1 MKIRLRLFMLSC
13 LLFSTIALQAQK
25 ENLPVGARS
34 AALGGTSVCYDDFW
48 SLHNN
53 QAGLATFSSMAVG
66 LYAENRFLMKELM
79 QGGFG
84 FVMPV
89 KKAGVF
95 AVNYNYLGYSMY
107 RESKVG
113 LAYALAFGKH
123 ISAGV
128 QLDYLNTHIGEDY
141 GDANTFT
148 FELGLRATLIRNLV
162 LGVHVF
168 NPLHVKVSKFGPDR
182 VPVIIRGGLS
192 YSFTDKALIAVETE
206 KDLNRPARF
215 KAGVEYHVVKP
226 VFLRMGIGTNPFDY
240 SFGLG
245 LEFGNLS
252 ADLSANRHQV
262 LGFTPQ
268 LSLVYSF
275 KKRAQ

>member
-1 MKIRLRLFMLSC
+1 MKLRR
-13 LLFSTIALQAQK
+13 ALILYATLVMVTFQLNAQK
-25 ENLPVGARS
+25 ENVPVGARS

-53 QAGLATFSSMAVG
+53 QAGLASFNTMAAG

-95 AVNYNYLGYSMY
+95 AVNYTYLGYNLF

-148 FELGLRATLIRNLV
+148 FEVGLRATLIRNLV

-168 NPLHVKVSKFGPDR
+168 NPVHVKVSKYGPDR

-226 VFLRMGIGTNPFDY
+226 VFLRIGIGTNPFDY

-245 LEFGNLS
+245 LQFGSLS
-252 ADLSANRHQV
+252 ADLSATRHQV

-275 KKRAQ
+275 KKRAE